1 MEIKICEMIRE
12 QRRLR
17 GISQEKLAEA
27 CGVTV
32 QAVSKWETQMSLP
45 DISILP
51 LIASFFGITMDVLFF
66 GTERETSDLTASRS
80 NTAETPMLFPDDGIL
95 RVVQYRG
102 NVLLQSAELPN
113 TPAVSLCIPETKA
126 DTPVSVEIWGN
137 ASVEG
142 DINGSVHAGGNVEC
156 CNVNGCITAEGYISC
171 EDVHGSATA
180 GGNLE
185 CGDVNGSASAGKN
198 LTCGDVGNYASSS
211 GDLVCGDI
219 GGDAKAGGCITS
231 GDIGGNAEAGSDISC
246 SDIGGNARAGNDI
259 ECSDIE
265 GKAEAGND
273 ISCDNIEGSATAK
286 RDISCSNIEGNA
298 KATSIH
304 CDCIEGGI
312 YSL

>member
-1 MEIKICEMIRE
+1 MEIKICEVIRE

-32 QAVSKWETQMSLP
+32 QAVSKWETQISLP

-51 LIASFFGITMDVLFF
+51 LISSFFGITMDALFF
-66 GTERETSDLTASRS
+66 GIERETSDLTAPQS
-80 NTAETPMLFPDDGIL
+80 NTAETPVLFPDDGIL

-113 TPAVSLCIPETKA
+113 TPAIPLCIPETKA
-126 DTPVSVEIWGN
+126 ETPVSVEIWGN

-156 CNVNGCITAEGYISC
+156 CDVNGCITAECHISC
-171 EDVHGSATA
+171 EEVNGSATA

-185 CGDVNGSASAGKN
+185 CGDVNGSASAGKK

-231 GDIGGNAEAGSDISC
+231 GDIGGSAEAGSNISC
-246 SDIGGNARAGNDI
+246 SDIGGNARAGNGI

-265 GKAEAGND
+265 GNAEAGN
-273 ISCDNIEGSATAK
+273 
-286 RDISCSNIEGNA
+286 DISCSNIEGNA
-298 KATSIH
+298 MAASIH

-312 YSL
+312 CSL

>member
-51 LIASFFGITMDVLFF
+51 LIASFFGITMDALFF
-66 GTERETSDLTASRS
+66 GTERKTSDLTASRS

-273 ISCDNIEGSATAK
+273 ISC
-286 RDISCSNIEGNA
+286 SNIEGNA
-298 KATSIH
+298 TASSIH

>member
-231 GDIGGNAEAGSDISC
+231 GDIGGNAEAG
-246 SDIGGNARAGNDI
+246 G
-259 ECSDIE
+259 
-265 GKAEAGND
+265 
-273 ISCDNIEGSATAK
+273 
-286 RDISCSNIEGNA
+286 DISCSNIEGNA
-298 KATSIH
+298 TASSIH

-312 YSL
+312 CFL